1 MINEG
6 GRWPLVV
13 TISATEA
20 GAGSTSTRNGVA
32 EAFTNANFP
41 TKVLYSAGAIRR
53 ALATSYERSLLSR
66 YKKPYE
72 KLMVSQ
78 KESEWRIFYT
88 LLSSLSV
95 AGPHAILDYIKDILV
110 SRQASATTLDNF
122 DVDQKAFSKNNR
134 EKAFWNLIPESIHT
148 GLLTDILQ
156 QPSVPTV
163 IIVEGK
169 LSFLLPF
176 LYTKEL
182 GSAQL
187 DFFRAVLTVPPL
199 VSAMRVF
206 QRELLDNT
214 PKYTPPAFN
223 GITAEAAKNW
233 CLEECLSSIDCVND
247 VMNGKLEQF
256 GKYKEVAQWFK
267 ETLQEIYSINQR
279 RIAKELWED
288 VDIAWGD
295 TLALPRPITQAA
307 VMAKYK
313 PDGIYPTDTL
323 TKPQVVTALLTDI
336 VHKRP
341 EFSPA
346 LLSHLAT
353 YE

>member
-20 GAGSTSTRNGVA
+20 GAGSTSTRNGLD
-32 EAFTNANFP
+32 EAFTKAHFP

-53 ALATSYERSLLSR
+53 ALATSWEKNLIAR

-72 KLMVSQ
+72 KISFAQ

-88 LLSSLSV
+88 LLSSLNI

-122 DVDQKAFSKNNR
+122 DLAQKALSKNNR
-134 EKAFWNLIPESIHT
+134 EKAFWNLIPESIHA
-148 GLLTDILQ
+148 GLLTEILQ
-156 QPSVPTV
+156 QPVAPTV

-176 LYTKEL
+176 LYAKEL
-182 GSAQL
+182 GKDRL

-199 VSAMRVF
+199 VSAMRVL
-206 QRELLDNT
+206 QRELLDNS
-214 PKYTPPAFN
+214 PKYSPPAFGN
-223 GITAEAAKNW
+223 ITAETAKKW
-233 CLEECLSSIDCVND
+233 CLEECLSSVDCAND
-247 VMNGKLEQF
+247 VMNGKLQQF
-256 GKYKEVAQWFK
+256 GTYIEVAKWFK
-267 ETLQEIYSINQR
+267 KTLQEIYDINQR

-295 TLALPRPITQAA
+295 KLALPRPITQAA

-313 PDGIYPTDTL
+313 PDGTYPTDTL

-336 VHKRP
+336 THKRP
-341 EFSPA
+341 DLSPA
-346 LLSHLAT
+346 LVSHLAS
-353 YE
+353 